1 MTFYPKLSDGVG
13 SKLIP
18 RFRGPTPAIERTE
31 VEKIRLAQKFLEK
44 RKYVVLPELI
54 GRDDVI
60 DYLGCSLSHL
70 NNLLKNT
77 DFPRP
82 FDINAS
88 KKSINISRSKPRWRI
103 TDVVNWIES
112 RRV

>member
-1 MTFYPKLSDGVG
+1 MTFYPKFGDSVG

-18 RFRGPTPAIERTE
+18 RSKGPVPAIERTE
-31 VEKIRLAQKFLEK
+31 VEKIRLAQSFLEK

-54 GRDDVI
+54 CRDDVI
-60 DYLGCSLSHL
+60 DYLGCSLGHL

-88 KKSINISRSKPRWRI
+88 KQSINSSRSKPRWRI